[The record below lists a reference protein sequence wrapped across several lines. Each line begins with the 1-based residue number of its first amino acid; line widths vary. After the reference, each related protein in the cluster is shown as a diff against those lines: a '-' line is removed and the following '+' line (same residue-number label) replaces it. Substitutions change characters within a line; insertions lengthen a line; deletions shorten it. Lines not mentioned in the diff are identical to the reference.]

1 MKVVRNKNEVFEMTA
16 SGIAEAAVETFMARE
31 QQRFLAQN
39 PQSVALPSEPG
50 APCSTAYRCTG

>member
-1 MKVVRNKNEVFEMTA
+1 MTA

-39 PQSVALPSEPG
+39 PQSVAL
-50 APCSTAYRCTG
+50 A

>member
-1 MKVVRNKNEVFEMTA
+1 MTA

-39 PQSVALPSEPG
+39 PQSVALAEQAG

>member
-1 MKVVRNKNEVFEMTA
+1 MTA

-39 PQSVALPSEPG
+39 PQSVALAERAG
-50 APCSTAYRCTG
+50 VRCSTACRCTG